1 MYQIKTDCHVHTI
14 FSGHAYSTVEE
25 CAVYAAKQNME
36 GIVITDHFCPI
47 REEEYG
53 EKIVPIINLTVLP
66 PYIQGVRI
74 MRGMEADILDLDGH
88 LANYNIMHEGKS
100 VLETAWK
107 DSELVIAS
115 VHRGPG
121 KMETDRN
128 DVSGNTEMYIK
139 VLQNQKVNVLG
150 HVGRSGYK
158 FDMLPVIREA
168 GRLGK
173 ALEINEAS
181 SRFGTQIPSICR
193 RVAELCAQEKTM
205 IMVNSDAHS
214 AHSIG
219 IYQES
224 IRMLEEIHFPEELI
238 ANRTL
243 NTLNEFLLRSDM
255 E

>member
-14 FSGHAYSTVEE
+14 LSGHAYSTVEE
-25 CAVYAAKQNME
+25 CAVYAAKQELE

-47 REEEYG
+47 CEEEFG
-53 EKIVPIINLTVLP
+53 DKIVPIINLTVLP
-66 PYIQGVRI
+66 PYIQGVRV
-74 MRGMEADILDLDGH
+74 MRGMEADILDLEGH
-88 LANYNIMHEGKS
+88 LANYNVMHDGKS
-100 VLETAWK
+100 VLEEAWK

-121 KMETDRN
+121 KMETDRE
-128 DVSGNTEMYIK
+128 DVPGNTGMYIK
-139 VLQNQKVNVLG
+139 VLQHPKVKVLG
-150 HVGRSGYK
+150 HVGRSGYH

-181 SRFGTQIPSICR
+181 SRFGTQVPALCR
-193 RVAELCAQEKTM
+193 RVAELCAQEGTR

-214 AHSIG
+214 AHSVG
-219 IYQES
+219 IYEKS
-224 IRMLEEIHFPEELI
+224 IRMLEEIHFPEALI
-238 ANRTL
+238 ANRDL
-243 NTLNEFLLRSDM
+243 VSLEAFLK